1 MLVVASGAFSLF
13 SRAAISSGVGTGLF
27 VMKCVTDA
35 EKKSSTRWVIR
46 LVAKLYV
53 RTMGIRH
60 LLRLVAAR
68 DLTELF
74 SQEDRWSQSRI

>member
-35 EKKSSTRWVIR
+35 EKKSSTRWVIH
-46 LVAKLYV
+46 LVTKLYV
-53 RTMGIRH
+53 RTMDIK
-60 LLRLVAAR
+60 A
-68 DLTELF
+68 LTAPSCCTRF
-74 SQEDRWSQSRI
+74 DRIVFAGGSMESK